1 MKNIL
6 SFLIPA
12 LFAFEGWA
20 QEPYSHQ
27 SSSAPQTA
35 RYEIVQSERG
45 ARYTFKIDKYTGRVF
60 QIAEK
65 NNQDLTWE
73 PILFLDPLAQNE
85 ITPNKVNFQVFI
97 SGLGARHIY
106 LLQVDTG
113 KTWQLA
119 EDAKSG
125 ILVWVEFE

>member
-1 MKNIL
+1 MKGIFSIL
-6 SFLIPA
+6 ILVP
-12 LFAFEGWA
+12 FAFKSWT
-20 QEPYSHQ
+20 QEAFSHQ
-27 SSSAPQTA
+27 FSSVPQTA

-45 ARYTFKIDKYTGRVF
+45 ARYTFKIDKHTGQVF

-73 PILFLDPLAQNE
+73 PILFMNPLTQDE
-85 ITPNKVNFQVFI
+85 TTPDKVNFQIFI

-106 LLQVDTG
+106 LLHLDTG

-119 EDAKSG
+119 EDSQSG
-125 ILVWVEFE
+125 TMFWVTFE